1 MSGDFGSGV
10 QSTSTTAEP
19 RDGAEPV
26 DRRSEIVNRELQ
38 RRLERFDELE
48 DADFGAFGAL
58 DWTACVF
65 LFFVLPL
72 FIVWWFA

>member
-1 MSGDFGSGV
+1 MSGDSDSRV
-10 QSTSTTAEP
+10 QSTSTTTEP
-19 RDGAEPV
+19 RDGAEAV
-26 DRRSEIVNRELQ
+26 DRRSLIVNRELR

-65 LFFVLPL
+65 FFFVLPL
-72 FIVWWFA
+72 LIAWWFA